1 MVNGMRLRVTI
12 LCLLLLAVSGSGLV
26 DAKINGKTGSTSGCT
41 CHYGGGGFTPAIYG
55 LPSGGWVGGTTYS
68 LTWDNGGAW
77 ISGSGGFNLIATTP
91 NGQAIMGTWSNLGTS
106 VKQVGSELT
115 HSNNAARSWGADWTA
130 PSSGAGSVKFSI
142 AVLFG
147 NGNNANTGDSWGTN
161 TVTLTEAAGQS
172 NTAPSVSNL
181 VLTPS
186 NPTVLTG
193 LALTYTYSDA
203 EGDAQSGT
211 TIHWYNQ
218 GTQDSSKD
226 NLMSISV
233 VKGDSWSV
241 EVTPSDGQ
249 DSGSM
254 MSAGPVSVVNA
265 APQAQNIQL
274 TPTSPDETSTLAASY
289 QYSDPDQDTEST
301 ADTSIVWYLD
311 GTRVA
316 ELDDTNTVS
325 SLMTRS
331 GDQWQFSVTPHDGT
345 DAGFE
350 VTSNMVI
357 IGSSNHAPTI
367 PSALIAPSAP
377 ATDNDLDA
385 MWTFSDSDSGDTEL
399 DFEINWYRDGVHVPE
414 LDGVDPLPNS
424 VTIRGESWHYI
435 VRVSD
440 GIDWSSPFTSQSV
453 TIANTAPIVSDVR
466 LSPEIATSSEE
477 LQVLSN
483 YSDLDGDSESSP
495 TIRWYRNGQLQTSH
509 TNALT
514 IPASATQRGDEW
526 SVRYTPNDGTAF
538 GIETHSSGLTID
550 NSLAMVTSI
559 SLTENSTALLP
570 LELNIETSDADDDE
584 VAMNIQWMRD
594 GFHVGAL
601 DNATTAT
608 TEWLAV
614 GQSWT
619 VSVVLNDGFGIS
631 PMITSQAT
639 VIPNLMPIAEFTVGD
654 TVLIEAITQLD
665 GSLSTDSDGEI
676 VAWFWNVGSTP
687 YVGEKVSVILT
698 DPSTIVNLTVID
710 SNGGSSSQDRIIT
723 ASWGPVASNLAAS
736 VSGGAVNLNWNWE
749 GDATTF
755 TVWRTHEPIV
765 HSSGLLEI
773 QSVGQTNST
782 TWSEPL
788 HLAGNYH
795 YTVTADVGDV
805 HNPRISS
812 NTVSVALDVSQM
824 PAIEPAGDS
833 SLGTTMT
840 SLLAFLLIF
849 GALATALID
858 RFLGRGA

>member
-1 MVNGMRLRVTI
+1 MRLRVII
-12 LCLLLLAVSGSGLV
+12 LSILLLAVSGSGLV

-41 CHYGGGGFTPAIYG
+41 CHYGGGGFTPAIHG

-68 LTWDNGGAW
+68 LTWDNGGTW

-147 NGNNANTGDSWGTN
+147 NGNNANTGDSWATN

-181 VLTPS
+181 ILTPS
-186 NPTVLTG
+186 NPTILTG

-203 EGDAQSGT
+203 DGDAQSGT
-211 TIHWYNQ
+211 TIHWYNN
-218 GTQDSSKD
+218 GIMDSSKGGQ
-226 NLMSISV
+226 MSISV

-249 DSGSM
+249 DAGTM
-254 MSAGPVSVVNA
+254 VSAGPVIVGNALPTAQSV
-265 APQAQNIQL
+265 QL
-274 TPTSPDETSTLAASY
+274 TPNSPDETSTLSASY
-289 QYSDPDQDTEST
+289 QYSDPDQDTESGS
-301 ADTSIVWYLD
+301 SIVWYLD

-316 ELDDTNTVS
+316 ELDDATAVS

-331 GDQWQFSVTPHDGT
+331 EDQWQFGVTPHDGS
-345 DAGFE
+345 DAGSE
-350 VTSNMVI
+350 VLSNLVV
-357 IGSSNHAPTI
+357 IGSSNQAPTI
-367 PSALIAPSAP
+367 PSAQITPNPS
-377 ATDNDLDA
+377 TTSDDLDA
-385 MWTFSDSDSGDTEL
+385 IWTFADSDAGDSQL
-399 DFEINWYRDGVHVPE
+399 DLEINWYRNSVHMVQY
-414 LDGVDPLPNS
+414 DNVDPLPS
-424 VTIRGESWHYI
+424 SATIKGEIWHFT

-440 GIDWSSPFTSQSV
+440 GISWSSIFTTQSI
-453 TIANTAPIVSDVR
+453 TISNTAPVVTDVN
-466 LSPEIATSSEE
+466 LSPQDATSSDD
-477 LQVLSN
+477 LQVSVN
-483 YSDLDGDSESSP
+483 YSDLDGDLETTQS
-495 TIRWYRNGQLQTSH
+495 TIRWYRHGQLQS
-509 TNALT
+509 NYNNMQN
-514 IPASATQRGDEW
+514 IPASATVRGDEW
-526 SVRYTPNDGTAF
+526 VVRYTPNDGTIS
-538 GIETHSSGLTID
+538 GNEIQSSPITIG
-550 NSLAMVTSI
+550 NSLALLTSI
-559 SLTENSTALLP
+559 SLTENATALSP
-570 LELNIETSDADDDE
+570 LELTIETSDADLDE
-584 VAMNIQWMRD
+584 VTMTLQWMRD

-601 DNATTAT
+601 DNVTTVT
-608 TEWLAV
+608 TEWLDV

-619 VSVVLNDGFGIS
+619 VSVVLSDNFDIS
-631 PMITSQAT
+631 PMVTSEAT
-639 VIPNLMPIAEFTVGD
+639 VIDNLLPTAEFTAGD
-654 TVLIEAITQLD
+654 TVLIEAMTQLD

-676 VAWFWNVGSTP
+676 VAWFWNVGTTS
-687 YVGEKVSVILT
+687 YAGEKVSVILT
-698 DPSTIVNLTVID
+698 DPLTIVNLTVID
-710 SNGGSSSQDRIIT
+710 SNGGTSSQEYTIT
-723 ASWGPVASNLAAS
+723 ASWGPIASNLEAS
-736 VSGGAVNLNWNWE
+736 VSNGAVNLNWNWE

-773 QSVGQTNST
+773 ESVGQTNST

-824 PAIEPAGDS
+824 PQLEPAGDS

-858 RFLGRGA
+858 RFLGRNA

>member
-1 MVNGMRLRVTI
+1 MRLRVI
-12 LCLLLLAVSGSGLV
+12 VLCLLLLAVSGSGLV
-26 DAKINGKTGSTSGCT
+26 DAKINGKTGATSGCT
-41 CHYGGGGFTPAIYG
+41 CHSGAGGGFTPAIYG
-55 LPSGGWVGGTTYS
+55 LPSAGWVGGTTYS
-68 LTWDNGGAW
+68 LTWDNGGTW

-91 NGQAIMGTWSNLGTS
+91 NGQAIMGTWNNLGQY
-106 VKQVGSELT
+106 VQQVGSELT
-115 HSNNAARSWGADWTA
+115 HTTNAARSWGADWTA
-130 PSSGAGSVKFSI
+130 PSAGAGTVEFSI

-161 TVTLTEAAGQS
+161 TITLNERPGQS
-172 NTAPSVSNL
+172 NTAPSASNL
-181 VLTPS
+181 LLTPS

-193 LALTYTYSDA
+193 LTLTYTYSDA
-203 EGDAQSGT
+203 EGDSESGT

-218 GTQDSSKD
+218 GTQDPSKD
-226 NLMSISV
+226 NQMSISV

-265 APQAQNIQL
+265 APQALNVQL
-274 TPTSPDETSTLAASY
+274 TPTSPDETSTLTASY

-301 ADTSIVWYLD
+301 GTSIVWYLD
-311 GTRVA
+311 GTQVA

-331 GDQWQFSVTPHDGT
+331 GDQWQFSVVPHDGT
-345 DAGFE
+345 DAGSE
-350 VTSNMVI
+350 VTSNLII
-357 IGSSNHAPTI
+357 IGSSNNAPTI
-367 PSALIAPSAP
+367 PSALIAPSTP
-377 ATDNDLDA
+377 ATNDDLDA
-385 MWTFSDSDSGDTEL
+385 TWTFSDSNSGDSQL
-399 DFEINWYRDGVHVPE
+399 DFEINWYRDGIHVPE
-414 LDGVDPLPNS
+414 FDGVDLLPNS
-424 VTIRGESWHYI
+424 ETIRGESWYYI
-435 VRVSD
+435 VSVSD
-440 GIDWSSPFTSQSV
+440 GIDWSSPFTAQGV
-453 TIANTAPIVSDVR
+453 TISNTAPIVTDVR
-466 LSPEIATSSEE
+466 LGPEIATSSDE
-477 LQVLSN
+477 LQILVN
-483 YSDLDGDSESSP
+483 YSDLDDDSESSP

-514 IPASATQRGDEW
+514 IPASSTQRGDEW

-538 GIETHSSGLTID
+538 GVETHSSGLTID

-570 LELNIETSDADDDE
+570 LELNIETSDADNDE
-584 VAMNIQWMRD
+584 VTMNIQWMRD
-594 GFHVGAL
+594 GFHVGTL
-601 DNATTAT
+601 DNVTTVT

-619 VSVVLNDGFGIS
+619 ASVILNDGFEFS
-631 PMITSQAT
+631 PMVTSET
-639 VIPNLMPIAEFTVGD
+639 TGILNLMPIAEFTVGD

-676 VAWFWNVGSTP
+676 VAWFWNVGTTSYT
-687 YVGEKVSVILT
+687 GEKVSVILT

-710 SNGGSSSQDRIIT
+710 SNGGLNSQDRIIT
-723 ASWGPVASNLAAS
+723 ASWGPVASNLEAS
-736 VSGGAVNLNWNWE
+736 VSDGAVNLNWNWE

-805 HNPRISS
+805 HNPRVSS

-824 PAIEPAGDS
+824 PTIEPAGDS

-840 SLLAFLLIF
+840 SFLAFLLIF
-849 GALATALID
+849 GALATALMD